1 MDNQRNENPFLA
13 SYEKNNN
20 RPIKILVGL
29 YKGYY
34 TKLLWSA
41 IFYVIKV
48 MPVWVLPIVTANI
61 INIATSPSEHKLS
74 ELYINAAVMIFFL
87 VENIPMHYLH
97 TKYFSRA
104 IRFVE
109 SGLRGTLVRKLQQ
122 LSISYHK
129 EMESGRIQSK
139 IMRDVEAIEMLSGQL
154 FVGVLSIVLNLLV
167 AFTVTAMKSLTVF
180 LFFILSIPVS
190 ALLIVSFRKKIGSSN
205 AQFRKE
211 METTSARVFEMVEL
225 IPVTRAHG
233 LQKEEVKKMEGQL
246 NSVAEKG
253 YRLDMVHSIFGASN
267 WAVFQF
273 FKILCL
279 VFTGYLAY
287 IQKITVGE
295 IILYQTY
302 FTAIITEV
310 SSLITLLPTLARG
323 VESVRSVGEIL
334 LAHDVEDYRNK
345 TKVKQVGGS
354 FRFDHVRFEYK
365 DSHKPILKDINLEVR
380 QGETIAFVGES
391 GAGKSTILNLIIGFL
406 KPSGGKIYLDGLDL
420 SGIDMNSFRKHLAV
434 VPQNVILF
442 SGTIRQNITYG
453 LPDVDDKRLEEV
465 IKAANLGDLVKELP
479 EGLDT
484 MIGEHGGK
492 LSGGQRQR
500 ISIAR
505 ALMRNPS
512 VILLDEATSALD
524 SASERMVQ
532 EAIQNLSKGR
542 TTFIVAHRLST
553 IRNAERIAV
562 IGDGVC
568 KELGTYEELVNKKG
582 DFYRLVQIQ

>member
-1 MDNQRNENPFLA
+1 MENQRNENPFLT
-13 SYEKNNN
+13 SFERNTN
-20 RPIKILVGL
+20 RPIKILIGL

-34 TKLLWSA
+34 TKLLLSA
-41 IFYVIKV
+41 VFYVIKLL
-48 MPVWVLPIVTANI
+48 PVWVLPIVTANI
-61 INIATSPSEHKLS
+61 VNFASAPSEHRMG
-74 ELYINAAVMIFFL
+74 ELYLNTAIMIFFL
-87 VENIPMHYLH
+87 AENVPMHYLH
-97 TKYFSRA
+97 TKYYSRA

-154 FVGVLSIVLNLLV
+154 FVGVLSIVLNLAV
-167 AFTVTAMKSLTVF
+167 AFTVTAMKSWTVF

-190 ALLIVSFRKKIGSSN
+190 VLLVVTFRTKIRSSN
-205 AQFRKE
+205 ANFRKE
-211 METTSARVFEMVEL
+211 METTSARIFEMVEL

-246 NSVAEKG
+246 NSVAEQG
-253 YRLDMVHSIFGASN
+253 YRLDMIHSIFGASN

-273 FKILCL
+273 FKMLCL
-279 VFTGYLAY
+279 AFTGYLAY
-287 IQKITVGE
+287 QQKITVGE

-302 FTAIITEV
+302 FSSIITEV
-310 SSLITLLPTLARG
+310 SGLITLMPTLAKG
-323 VESVRSVGEIL
+323 VESVRSVGEII

-345 TKVKQVGGS
+345 TKIKDVKGD
-354 FRFDHVRFEYK
+354 FLFDHVRFEYK
-365 DSHKPILKDINLEVR
+365 DSFKPILSDFNLEVKR
-380 QGETIAFVGES
+380 GETIAFVGES
-391 GAGKSTILNLIIGFL
+391 GAGKSTLLNLIIGFL
-406 KPSGGKIYLDGLDL
+406 KPTNGKIFLDGMDL
-420 SGIDMNSFRKHLAV
+420 SAIDMNSFRKHLAV

-442 SGTIRQNITYG
+442 SGSIRQNITYG
-453 LPDVDDKRLEEV
+453 LPDVDDERLEEV
-465 IKAANLGDLVKELP
+465 VKAANLGDLVKELP
-479 EGLDT
+479 EGLNT

-505 ALMRNPS
+505 ALMRNPR
-512 VILLDEATSALD
+512 VIVLDEATSALD

-532 EAIQNLSKGR
+532 EAIKNLTRGR

-553 IRNAERIAV
+553 IRNADRIAV
-562 IGDGVC
+562 ISDGIC
-568 KELGTYEELVNKKG
+568 KEIGTYEELMNKQG
-582 DFYRLVQIQ
+582 EFYRLEQIQ

>member
-553 IRNAERIAV
+553 IRNADRIAV

>member
-1 MDNQRNENPFLA
+1 MEERKNENPFLE
-13 SYEKNNN
+13 SYEKNDNK
-20 RPIKILVGL
+20 PIRILLGL

-34 TKLLWSA
+34 SKLFWSA

-48 MPVWVLPIVTANI
+48 MPVWIIPIITSNI
-61 INIATSPSEHKLS
+61 INIATTPSEHDLK
-74 ELYINAAVMIFFL
+74 ELYINVVVMIFL
-87 VENIPMHYLH
+87 LAENIPMHYLH
-97 TKYFSRA
+97 TKYYSRA
-104 IRFVE
+104 IRLVE

-154 FVGVLSIVLNLLV
+154 FVGVLSIVLNLAV
-167 AFTVTAMKSLTVF
+167 AFTVTAMKSWTVF

-190 ALLIVSFRKKIGSSN
+190 VALIVAFRKKIGSSN
-205 AQFRKE
+205 ANFRKE

-253 YRLDMVHSIFGASN
+253 YRLDMVHSIYGASN

-273 FKILCL
+273 FKLLCL
-279 VFTGYLAY
+279 AFTGYLAY
-287 IQKITVGE
+287 QQKISIGE

-302 FTAIITEV
+302 FASIITEV
-310 SSLITLLPTLARG
+310 SNLITLLPTLARG
-323 VESVRSVGEIL
+323 IESVRSVGEIV

-345 TKVKQVGGS
+345 TKIKHVNGTFLFEQ
-354 FRFDHVRFEYK
+354 VRFEYK
-365 DSHKPILKDINLEVR
+365 DSFRPILKGLNLEVK

-406 KPSGGKIYLDGLDL
+406 KPTGGKIYLDGIDL
-420 SGIDMNSFRKHLAV
+420 STLDMNSFRKHLAV

-453 LPDVDDKRLEEV
+453 LPHVEEKKLEEV
-465 IKAANLGDLVKELP
+465 IKAANLGDLVNELP

-505 ALMRNPS
+505 ALMRDPS
-512 VILLDEATSALD
+512 VIILDEATSALD

-532 EAIQNLSKGR
+532 EAIQNLSMGR

-553 IRNAERIAV
+553 IRNADRIAV
-562 IGDGVC
+562 IGDGIC
-568 KELGTYEELVNKKG
+568 KEIGSYEELIHKKG
-582 DFYRLVQIQ
+582 EFYRLEQIQ